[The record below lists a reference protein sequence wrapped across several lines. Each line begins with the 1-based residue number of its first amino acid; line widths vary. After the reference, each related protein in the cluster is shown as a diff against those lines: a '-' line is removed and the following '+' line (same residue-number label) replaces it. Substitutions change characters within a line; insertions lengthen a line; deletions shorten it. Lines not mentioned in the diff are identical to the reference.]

1 MIYDN
6 EHDGAQYLRG
16 SIVHYENRPY
26 YVESVQMVPITR
38 QMTCRLACVGRADV
52 HYPTVSVA
60 LEDPGLNVMN
70 LRLGYINYRGSAYY
84 LMRKGVRGDGF
95 KQGLTQANV
104 TCHPVPNGWTGGRL
118 REFIATLLASQS
130 HVDLCA
136 GKWPSL
142 KEAHDEFQRTKSA
155 PNPTTSIA
163 ISRHFA
169 IEFDPDMEDYTLLHR
184 GEKVARAHDIR
195 SFRLSARNKFLEE
208 SLKMETQIDCPKV
221 A

>member
-16 SIVHYENRPY
+16 SFVHYDNRPY
-26 YVESVQMVPITR
+26 YVESVQLIPITR
-38 QMTCRLACVGRADV
+38 TMSCRLACVGRADV
-52 HYPTVSVA
+52 HYPHLTVSLA
-60 LEDPGLNVMN
+60 DPLLNVMN
-70 LRLGYINYRGSAYY
+70 LRLGYVNYRGSAHY

-104 TCHPVPNGWTGGRL
+104 TCNPIPAGWTGGRL
-118 REFIATLLASQS
+118 REFISTLLSSQG

-142 KEAHDEFQRTKSA
+142 KEAADEFQRTKSS

-184 GEKVARAHDIR
+184 GEKVARANDIKA
-195 SFRLSARNKFLEE
+195 FRLNARNKFLEE
-208 SLKMETQIDCPKV
+208 SLKMETQIVSPQV